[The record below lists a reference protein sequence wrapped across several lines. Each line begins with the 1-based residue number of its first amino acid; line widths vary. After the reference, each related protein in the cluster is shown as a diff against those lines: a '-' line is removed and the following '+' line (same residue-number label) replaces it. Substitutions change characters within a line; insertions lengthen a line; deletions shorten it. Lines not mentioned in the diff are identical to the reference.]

1 MNAIDRDAL
10 LKWLGEQYYR
20 EDISHDH
27 ARAFLLVRRK
37 IESGCFDA
45 PNEAEERYR
54 ESIEGIRRIIQSAS
68 YKTFEGLKSVL
79 LSAEWACNEALSTT
93 EPTGAERVRNDDFLG
108 EKINEK
114 CPKCGANLL
123 GNKVGDKWCSLVGCD
138 YSLNAPE
145 GAES

>member
-93 EPTGAERVRNDDFLG
+93 EPTGAERVRDLYSRCLPDTKAAIRETLNVFG
-108 EKINEK
+108 HKI
-114 CPKCGANLL
+114 P
-123 GNKVGDKWCSLVGCD
+123 VI
-138 YSLNAPE
+138 NAPE
-145 GAES
+145 GDENE